1 MLYERIKARCSEMG
15 ISIAEV
21 ERRAGLSNGSISK
34 WEKSMPQADRLLAVS
49 KVLKTT
55 VDKLL
60 KE

>member
-1 MLYERIKARCSEMG
+1 MLYERIKSRCSEMG
-15 ISIAEV
+15 LSVAEV

-34 WEKSMPQADRLLAVS
+34 WEKSMPQADRLHAVA

-60 KE
+60 RD

>member
-1 MLYERIKARCSEMG
+1 MLYDRIKARCSEMG
-15 ISIAEV
+15 LTVAEV

-34 WEKSMPQADRLLAVS
+34 WGKSMPQADRLNAVA

-60 KE
+60 KD